1 VRLGTCIALELA
13 MAAGTIGGVWLGV
26 SHTIEIAG
34 DYFSTHEAAAAT
46 VSDSERPA
54 PTRLPAAFLKVEPP
68 AAPPTVFGHPD
79 DVLLAPIGAAKLVR
93 VKPNKGGTSLSLRLD
108 FENGARAA
116 FKPEQINLQSEPRR
130 ELAAY
135 RIDRLLGI
143 GHVQP
148 AKAIKFALADVIA
161 AADPD
166 YRTYTSRRIT
176 EEAVARGTELRGVA
190 SWWIP
195 EIRDAKFDRL
205 LVDSAE
211 GMQVWASRLQAG
223 LPIDPEEQP
232 MLAQLATLV
241 LFDVII
247 DNADR
252 WSGWNTKASTDLRT
266 LYFMDNTLSF
276 SKFSHGHDNN
286 LKPLYRIQ
294 VFPRALVGK
303 IRAMTL
309 EAVTATLAADDGAG
323 LGPLLE
329 PEEIRAIIARRD
341 NVISYIDRLIAQH
354 GEDAVLA
361 LP

>member
-1 VRLGTCIALELA
+1 
-13 MAAGTIGGVWLGV
+13 MAAGAIGGVWLGV
-26 SHTIEIAG
+26 GHTIEIAG
-34 DYFSTHEAAAAT
+34 DYFSAREASAAT
-46 VSDSERPA
+46 ASDSDRLSPS
-54 PTRLPAAFLKVEPP
+54 RLPAAFLKVEPP
-68 AAPPTVFGHPD
+68 AAPKTIYSHPD
-79 DVLLAPIGAAKLVR
+79 DVLLSPIGAARLVR
-93 VKPNKGGTSLSLRLD
+93 VKPNKGGTSLSLRLE

-116 FKPEQINLQSEPRR
+116 FKPEQINLQSDPRR
-130 ELAAY
+130 EVAAY
-135 RIDRLLGI
+135 RIDRMLGI
-143 GHVQP
+143 GHVPP

-166 YRTYTSRRIT
+166 YRTYTAKRIT
-176 EEAVARGTELRGVA
+176 EEAIARGTELRGVA

-195 EIRDAKFDRL
+195 EIRDAKFERM
-205 LVDSAE
+205 LVDSPE
-211 GMQVWASRLQAG
+211 GMQAWAAQLQAG
-223 LPIDPEEQP
+223 VPIAAEDRAI
-232 MLAQLATLV
+232 LAQLATLV

-294 VFPRALVGK
+294 VFPRGLVAK

-309 EAVTATLAADDGAG
+309 ESVKATLAADDGAG
-323 LGPLLE
+323 LAPLLE
-329 PEEIRAIIARRD
+329 PDEVRAIIQRRD
-341 NVISYIDRLIAQH
+341 NIIKYVDRLIAQF

>member
-1 VRLGTCIALELA
+1 VWVGVGHAIELA
-13 MAAGTIGGVWLGV
+13 GTYVNEREASAASISAL
-26 SHTIEIAG
+26 
-34 DYFSTHEAAAAT
+34 D
-46 VSDSERPA
+46 RPA
-54 PTRLPAAFLKVEPP
+54 FPTPLPGADLKVEPP
-68 AAPPTVFGHPD
+68 AVPPTIYGAPD
-79 DVLLAPIGAAKLVR
+79 DMLLAPIGATRLVR

-116 FKPEQINLQSEPRR
+116 FKPEQINMQSEPRR
-130 ELAAY
+130 EVAAY
-135 RIDRLLGI
+135 RIDRMLGI
-143 GHVQP
+143 GHVPP
-148 AKAIKFALADVIA
+148 AKPIRLALAEVVA

-166 YRTYTSRRIT
+166 YRTYTQGRIAD
-176 EEAVARGTELRGVA
+176 EAIPRGTELRGVA

-195 EIRDAKFDRL
+195 EIRDAKYEGL

-211 GMQVWASRLQAG
+211 GMKAWTAALQAG
-223 LPIDPEEQP
+223 KPIAAEKRAL
-232 MLAQLATLV
+232 LAQIATMV
-241 LFDVII
+241 VFDVII

-252 WSGWNTKASTDLRT
+252 WSGWNTKASPDLRT

-276 SKFSHGHDNN
+276 SKYSHGHDNN

-303 IRAMTL
+303 LRAMTL
-309 EAVTATLAADDGAG
+309 DSVTAAITSDQENAG

-329 PEEIRAIIARRD
+329 PEAIRAIVARRD
-341 NVISYIDRLIAQH
+341 NVIAYIDRLIDQY